1 MSKVSESPDSN
12 AISDERWKAV
22 EEIAS
27 SSTFRR
33 SPRLKELLLFIAKHS
48 LAGNEQQLTETEI
61 ARQVFGRGS
70 DYVATEDSIVR
81 SSARQ
86 LRWKLKEFGEKNEP
100 QPAWAIDIPKGRY
113 VAHFQLRDA
122 HLPPQTPKKS
132 RNRWQT
138 IAAALAGVVVLSL
151 AANIWLLRRPSGLPP
166 AGNLGLV
173 ATLVMA
179 RPDETNVVMDDYAYV
194 LMAPRPYP
202 PNEVLLD
209 NYASR
214 SYIPRSSAPAQNPE
228 YLRLWDLL
236 GTRYIVSWGATVT
249 ADRILRSVAQQD
261 KVVLRHSR
269 NMVARD
275 FQRGNYILFGSAPNN
290 PWTMLFEDRLNFRFS
305 RLNTGAATF
314 VNREPASG
322 EEQVYRIQQNSSVNS
337 GPGYARIVYLPN
349 LSHTGFV
356 LMVTGLNMVTA
367 EAAGEFATNAAN
379 LPVLLKLFGVPDV
392 ANLPYFEMLLR
403 TSAVDNMPK
412 NISVVATRRIDR

>member
-1 MSKVSESPDSN
+1 MLKMGESLDSN
-12 AISDERWKAV
+12 AISDERWRAV

-48 LAGNEQQLTETEI
+48 LAGNDEQLTESEI

-86 LRWKLKEFGEKNEP
+86 LRWKLKEFGETNELRA
-100 QPAWAIDIPKGRY
+100 AWAIDIPKGRY
-113 VAHFQLRDA
+113 VAHFQLRGDP
-122 HLPPQTPKKS
+122 LPTQAPKNP
-132 RNRWQT
+132 RNRWKT
-138 IAAALAGVVVLSL
+138 ITAALAGVLVLSS
-151 AANIWLLRRPSGLPP
+151 AANVWFLDRALPP
-166 AGNLGLV
+166 AGKFGLV
-173 ATLVMA
+173 ASLVMA

-202 PNEVLLD
+202 PNEALLD
-209 NYASR
+209 NYTSR
-214 SYIPRSSAPAQNPE
+214 SYIPRSSAPSQNPE

-249 ADRILRSVAQQD
+249 ADRILRSLPKQD
-261 KVVLRHSR
+261 RVVLRHSR
-269 NMVARD
+269 NLVARD

-305 RLNTGAATF
+305 RQNTGAATF

-322 EEQVYRIQQNSSVNS
+322 EEQVYKIKQNSSVNS

-349 LSHTGFV
+349 LSHSGFV

-367 EAAGEFATNAAN
+367 EAAGEFSTSPAD
-379 LPVLLKLFGVPDV
+379 LPVLLKRLGAPDV
-392 ANLPYFEMLLR
+392 AQLPYFEMLLR

-412 NISVVATRRIDR
+412 NISVVAARRINNK